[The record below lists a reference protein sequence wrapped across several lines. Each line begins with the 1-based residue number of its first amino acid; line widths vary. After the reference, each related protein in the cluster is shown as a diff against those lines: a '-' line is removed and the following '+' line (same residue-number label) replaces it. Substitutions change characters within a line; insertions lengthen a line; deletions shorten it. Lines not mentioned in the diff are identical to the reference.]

1 MNLKSMKKTGNR
13 SAERESWFKKH
24 KFGIIM
30 TIEVIIFIILA
41 IKIR

>member
-1 MNLKSMKKTGNR
+1 MNLKSMRKTGNR
-13 SAERESWFKKH
+13 SAERKSWFKKH

-30 TIEVIIFIILA
+30 TIEFIIFIILA